1 MIVPGRCCVWEGGSC
16 PETLICAYN
25 IPTHHHRH
33 YRHRAAHNAAQNR
46 KGKSVFAFRVPTDVP
61 PSCRFGIAS
70 SASQSRRTYP
80 LAGLSSAARRYHHHR
95 RRRRRWLRGLG
106 SVGGRAS
113 GPCRDSGSGC
123 GVHGCGCGCGCGG
136 PGSGSCSYPCSGSG
150 FCSDFCS
157 GFGCGSVTVK
167 ASRSGNISSPT
178 LSADLSGL
186 GAPESRRPCRS
197 VPPFA
202 CRASR
207 AGTGCTADDAPS

>member
-1 MIVPGRCCVWEGGSC
+1 MGGWLVSR
-16 PETLICAYN
+16 N
-25 IPTHHHRH
+25 THLCFTHSHHRH

-46 KGKSVFAFRVPTDVP
+46 KGKSVFAFRVPTAVP

-80 LAGLSSAARRYHHHR
+80 LAGLSSAARRHRHHR
-95 RRRRRWLRGLG
+95 YRHHRCRCRGLG

-113 GPCRDSGSGC
+113 GPCRGSGSGC
-123 GVHGCGCGCGCGG
+123 GVHGCGCGCGCGCG
-136 PGSGSCSYPCSGSG
+136 GPAPGSGSGSDSGPYHRSG
-150 FCSDFCS
+150 FCFGS

-167 ASRSGNISSPT
+167 ASRSGNISSQTP
-178 LSADLSGL
+178 SADLSGL

-207 AGTGCTADDAPS
+207 AGTGCTADAAPS